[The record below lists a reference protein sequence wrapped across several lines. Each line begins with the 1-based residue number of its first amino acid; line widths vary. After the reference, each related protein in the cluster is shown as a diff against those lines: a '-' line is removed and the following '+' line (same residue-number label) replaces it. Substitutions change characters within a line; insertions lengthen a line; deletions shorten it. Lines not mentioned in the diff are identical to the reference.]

1 MKKVLAITIL
11 AAFATAGSADV
22 SNSGLALANTA
33 LQSGEADRALEVLSS
48 LPSSAE
54 AHNLRCRV
62 YFMLERW
69 DEAANDCEQA
79 VNLDGQSAI
88 NHMWLGRALG
98 EKADHA
104 SFIAAYSLAKRSRAE
119 FEQAVSADPNN
130 GEAMSDLGEFY
141 SSAPGVVGGGIDKA
155 QSLVPSLEKIDPAR
169 AHILLARIAES
180 RKDYATAEREF
191 KQATTSSEHPAF
203 AWMSL
208 ASFYRKRER
217 WDDMEAAVGSGYRA
231 SQRDR
236 RAGVALYNGAS
247 VLSRGKRNL
256 AFAAKMLEE
265 YLADYPRTEEG
276 PAFEGYTRLA
286 RLKAQLGDK
295 NGAWQARAA
304 ALKLAHDYK
313 PASEL
318 TF

>member
-22 SNSGLALANTA
+22 SNSGLALANSA
-33 LQSGEADRALEVLSS
+33 LQSGEADRALELLSS
-48 LPSSAE
+48 LPFSAE

-119 FEQAVSADPNN
+119 FEQAVSADPSN

-141 SSAPGVVGGGIDKA
+141 SAAPGVVGGGVDKA
-155 QSLVPSLEKIDPAR
+155 QALVPSLEKIDPAR

-180 RKDYATAEREF
+180 RKDYGTAEREF

-231 SQRDR
+231 SQHDR